1 MLDELRLKDKIRA
14 AFNEQAEESDAE
26 AAMNRISE
34 KIAKAIVAEIKEIR
48 ITYVAGLTT
57 FSGPV
62 SGQFNYNIS

>member
-14 AFNEQAEESDAE
+14 AFNEQAEENDAA

-34 KIAKAIVAEIKEIR
+34 KIAQAIIAEIKDIK

-57 FSGPV
+57 SSGPV
-62 SGQFNYNIS
+62 GGQFNYNIS